1 MATPG
6 PAARNCAVFQLAT
19 GRKSREIETARPSR
33 NSTRASLLGSLV
45 LWPMLLCGLRFDL
58 LEEPRLL
65 YVPRDALLIAQRMER
80 HLHLRGE
87 SGLHADEARFA
98 VCRLDLEVIYG
109 G

>member
-1 MATPG
+1 
-6 PAARNCAVFQLAT
+6 
-19 GRKSREIETARPSR
+19 
-33 NSTRASLLGSLV
+33 
-45 LWPMLLCGLRFDL
+45 MLLRRPRFDL

-80 HLHLRGE
+80 YLHLRGE
-87 SGLHADEARFA
+87 SGLHADQARLA